1 MRKILALVLAI
12 MMLSTMAISAAAT
25 ETIDVRVDN
34 NKIDVDAAS
43 GTGNTELWLQVD
55 ATGQIDVTVPLV
67 LVFQTTIDGGE
78 GIAPTDYMLTNSS
91 TADVVVTNIA
101 VADGT
106 KNTTGNENPMTQ
118 VAYDADAELGEDE
131 YMIQLSVDSGKVIN
145 AEITTP
151 AWDLKTTSHH
161 ADAIDGGLFV
171 VEQPSTTATTQ
182 NETPI
187 TVSMETGKLSFVTTR
202 TADDTKDDNYGVHLL
217 TVTYTVAIDTSN
229 AIGSEITTG

>member
-106 KNTTGNENPMTQ
+106 KKPSDSVWSNSSEN
-118 VAYDADAELGEDE
+118 L
-131 YMIQLSVDSGKVIN
+131 
-145 AEITTP
+145 
-151 AWDLKTTSHH
+151 
-161 ADAIDGGLFV
+161 
-171 VEQPSTTATTQ
+171 
-182 NETPI
+182 
-187 TVSMETGKLSFVTTR
+187 
-202 TADDTKDDNYGVHLL
+202 
-217 TVTYTVAIDTSN
+217 
-229 AIGSEITTG
+229 